1 MRLEVASG
9 SHSEGD
15 GMKNRI
21 FVTLLLFTGLSLPA
35 FAQQTNSN
43 SGAQPAAPADQTATS
58 SQPATASGREPLPP
72 PSRDNWWDGDEPG
85 VAWLILHPFA
95 SKDYVRRH
103 VQPIQDRLNELDEL
117 TLSGRKMTG
126 DVDTRT
132 QQGIRLASEK
142 ANLADQHALDA
153 SNKAE
158 LAHQTATALDARLAP
173 VEAKVGNIDQ
183 YKSGPQT
190 EIRFRPGQTVLTK
203 QAKDALDE
211 IATQVKDQ
219 HGYITEGRGFSSGQG
234 QAAIANS
241 RKMADSVVR
250 YLVLSHEIPAYRI
263 YVIGMGNTSR
273 VKGTSGTRLEIS
285 VLKND
290 LEQTAKQ

>member
-1 MRLEVASG
+1 
-9 SHSEGD
+9 
-15 GMKNRI
+15 MKNRI

-43 SGAQPAAPADQTATS
+43 SGAQPAAPADQTATA

-103 VQPIQDRLNELDEL
+103 VQPIEDRLNELDEL
-117 TLSGRKMTG
+117 TVSGRKMTG
-126 DVDTRT
+126 DMDSRA
-132 QQGIRLASEK
+132 QQGIRMASDK

-153 SNKAE
+153 ANKAE
-158 LAHQTATALDARLAP
+158 LAHQSATALDARLAP
-173 VEAKVGNIDQ
+173 VEAKVGSIDQ

-190 EIRFRPGQTVLTK
+190 EIRFHPGQTVLSK

-211 IATQVKDQ
+211 IATQVKNQ
-219 HGYITEGRGFSSGQG
+219 HGYIIEVQGFSSGQG

-241 RKMADSVVR
+241 RKMADSAVR

-263 YVIGMGNTSR
+263 YVIGMGNASG
-273 VKGTSGTRLEIS
+273 VKSTSGTRLEIS